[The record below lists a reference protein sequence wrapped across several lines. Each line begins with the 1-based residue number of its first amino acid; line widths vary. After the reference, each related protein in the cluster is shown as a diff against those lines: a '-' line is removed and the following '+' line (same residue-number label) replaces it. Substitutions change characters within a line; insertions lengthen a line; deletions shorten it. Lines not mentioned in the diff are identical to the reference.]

1 MPRPDSG
8 GVTAN
13 KLTMC
18 GIQISI
24 DTPKPGHIASNKGA
38 TKLTLSI
45 LSGVLRCSSDS
56 TFKINQT
63 ERHS

>member
-1 MPRPDSG
+1 MTKVEEKMLDLTAR

-38 TKLTLSI
+38 TKLTLRFFPRPCAAARSH
-45 LSGVLRCSSDS
+45 V
-56 TFKINQT
+56 
-63 ERHS
+63 